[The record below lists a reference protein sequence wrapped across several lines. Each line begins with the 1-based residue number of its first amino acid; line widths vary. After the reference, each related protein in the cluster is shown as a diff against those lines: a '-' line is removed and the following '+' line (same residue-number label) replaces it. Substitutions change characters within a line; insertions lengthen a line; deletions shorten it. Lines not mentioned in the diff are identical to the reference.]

1 MEIYLHTYC
10 RRDYASIVS
19 NKIKKFRASGLW
31 DKINTLFIP
40 ISGVREFDMEF
51 FEELASFSDKIQ
63 LVQYENPVF
72 NNEPD
77 TLNFIKLRAEDLP
90 ADTPILY
97 MHTKGVTYTHPQL
110 RQNVESWVRY
120 LDLYTIAKWEECVE
134 ALKTHDTASG
144 LYVEK
149 PRHYSGNFWWA
160 NAGYIKTLPYL
171 NKENIKP
178 LERGEFWIC
187 SGENA
192 KCYSLAPNGPIDRY
206 QNNVVNESDFPTNF

>member
-77 TLNFIKLRAEDLP
+77 TLNFIKLRAEELP

-144 LYVEK
+144 LYVEN
-149 PRHYSGNFWWA
+149 PRHYSGNF
-160 NAGYIKTLPYL
+160 
-171 NKENIKP
+171 
-178 LERGEFWIC
+178 
-187 SGENA
+187 
-192 KCYSLAPNGPIDRY
+192 
-206 QNNVVNESDFPTNF
+206 